1 MTTQELYTKLIA
13 GDITEQKFLYEAR
26 RDSRLPFI
34 TKFNN
39 FKDTIQIL
47 KNKGII
53 SEKAA
58 KESAGKQEV
67 EIISKTI
74 DMVNPYEYSRGMDY
88 ELDIVLDAAGNADL
102 DEDKITKAQK
112 KVLKNL
118 TNNPGYYSQKLIPQ
132 TEGESEYEVEVNAK
146 SIEDLKKKQGKIIR
160 EHGEE
165 YDRVADVN
173 ADSSPLEE
181 EFSEFKS
188 YDDIIGGIIVRFKA
202 LEKFVKENEPS
213 AMDGLKK
220 AIDAFFDFDNDISY
234 YSQNELE
241 EHGQYADR
249 VADVNA
255 DSSPISEDDI
265 EELGQTRES
274 IYEKYAKKY
283 GVDVNELKDRVE
295 ALKLEK
301 EAIEVEDEDTAIAVQ
316 KKSPNADV
324 RIVKK

>member
-1 MTTQELYTKLIA
+1 MTTQELYTKLIN

-39 FKDTIQIL
+39 FKDTVQIL

-88 ELDIVLDAAGNADL
+88 ELGIVIDAAGNADL
-102 DEDKITKAQK
+102 DEDKIAKAQK

-181 EFSEFKS
+181 EFSEFKT
-188 YDDIIGGIIVRFKA
+188 YDDVIGGIIVRLGA
-202 LEKFVKENEPS
+202 LEDFIAS
-213 AMDGLKK
+213 AYPEKMGEVRKIK
-220 AIDAFFDFDNDISY
+220 AMIDSLDEYVAFGGDEDIK
-234 YSQNELE
+234 

-255 DSSPISEDDI
+255 DSSPINEDDI
-265 EELGQTRES
+265 EELGQTRDS

-316 KKSPNADV
+316 KKSPDADV

>member
-1 MTTQELYTKLIA
+1 MTTQELYTKLTA
-13 GDITEQKFLYEAR
+13 GEITEQKFLYETR
-26 RDSRLPFI
+26 RNSQLPFI
-34 TKFNN
+34 TKFNSL
-39 FKDTIQIL
+39 KDTIQIL

-58 KESAGKQEV
+58 KEATGKQEV

-88 ELDIVLDAAGNADL
+88 ELGIVIDAAGNADL
-102 DEDKITKAQK
+102 DEDKIAKAQK

-146 SIEDLKKKQGKIIR
+146 SIEALKKKQGKIIR

-188 YDDIIGGIIVRFKA
+188 YEDIIGGIIVRFKA
-202 LEKFVKENEPS
+202 LEKYVKENEPS
-213 AMDGLKK
+213 AMDDLKK
-220 AIDAFFDFDNDISY
+220 SIDAFFAFDDYMSY
-234 YSQNELE
+234 GSQNELE

-255 DSSPISEDDI
+255 DSSPLEETDI
-265 EELGQTRES
+265 EELGQTRDS

-283 GVDVNELKDRVE
+283 GVDVNELKDRIE
-295 ALKLEK
+295 AIKLEK

-316 KKSPNADV
+316 KKSPEADV